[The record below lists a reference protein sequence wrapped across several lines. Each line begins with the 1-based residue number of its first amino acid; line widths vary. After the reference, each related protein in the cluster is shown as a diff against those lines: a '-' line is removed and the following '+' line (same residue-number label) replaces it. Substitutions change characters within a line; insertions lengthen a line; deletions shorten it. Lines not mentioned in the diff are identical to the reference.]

1 MNDYEYV
8 FNSFIE
14 YRKKINK
21 SLPTLTQAKTKKIIK
36 ALEVVSK
43 QDLILLFEY
52 LSTSKDEYV
61 KFINGENDNKRFY
74 GSLDNLFRK
83 SKLLE
88 KVNRAKKWKQKEI
101 NIEKE
106 RGQDLYIPFM
116 IVEKEDYEQMMEEV
130 GDDYETDEKQENNIG
145 TRNFQM
151 SIFASRTK
159 DK

>member
-1 MNDYEYV
+1 M
-8 FNSFIE
+8 
-14 YRKKINK
+14 
-21 SLPTLTQAKTKKIIK
+21 TQSKTKKIIK

-43 QDLILLFEY
+43 QDLVLLFEY
-52 LSTSKDEYV
+52 LSNSQDEYV
-61 KFINGENDNKRFY
+61 KFINGENDNNRFY

-88 KVNRAKKWKQKEI
+88 KVNRAKKWRQREI

-130 GDDYETDEKQENNIG
+130 GDDYETIEKQENNIG

-151 SIFASRTK
+151 SIFANNIKDTK
-159 DK
+159 